1 MKFLKSFLP
10 ALLLFT
16 LSCNNQSSAELDQ
29 LYNELVKGH
38 DEVMPKSMAIP
49 SIRESMI
56 KAVENA
62 SEEKKNEALD
72 ISTRLLKAEEKMNEW
87 MVEFGNAIN
96 TETDNKL
103 DTYKK
108 LHEEIIRLKAD
119 TDSSISDAKKLT
131 AEFQ

>member
-1 MKFLKSFLP
+1 MKFLKSVLP
-10 ALLLFT
+10 ALVVLMF
-16 LSCNNQSSAELDQ
+16 SCSKSSSEVDQ
-29 LYNELVKGH
+29 LYDELVKGH

-62 SEEKKNEALD
+62 PEEKKSQALD
-72 ISTRLLKAEEKMNEW
+72 ISTRLLKAEERMNEW

-96 TETDNKL
+96 SEAEDTKL
-103 DTYKK
+103 VTYKR
-108 LHEEIIRLKAD
+108 LHEEIVQLKAD
-119 TDSSISDAKKLT
+119 TDASISDAKKLT

>member
-1 MKFLKSFLP
+1 MKFLKSVLP
-10 ALLLFT
+10 ALVVLMF
-16 LSCNNQSSAELDQ
+16 SCSKSSSEVDQ
-29 LYNELVKGH
+29 LYDELVKGH

-62 SEEKKNEALD
+62 PEEKKSQALD
-72 ISTRLLKAEEKMNEW
+72 ISTRLLKAEERMNEW

-96 TETDNKL
+96 SEAEDNKL
-103 DTYKK
+103 VTYKR
-108 LHEEIIRLKAD
+108 LHEEIVQLKAD
-119 TDSSISDAKKLT
+119 TDASISDAKKLT

>member
-1 MKFLKSFLP
+1 MKFLKSVLP
-10 ALLLFT
+10 ALVVLMF
-16 LSCNNQSSAELDQ
+16 SCSKSSSEVDQ
-29 LYNELVKGH
+29 LYDELVKGH

-62 SEEKKNEALD
+62 PEEKKSQALD
-72 ISTRLLKAEEKMNEW
+72 ISTRLLKAEEGMNEW

-96 TETDNKL
+96 SEAEDNKL
-103 DTYKK
+103 ATYKR
-108 LHEEIIRLKAD
+108 LHEEIVQLKAD
-119 TDSSISDAKKLT
+119 TDASISDAKKLT